1 MALLPLYLKREVRS
15 ARRMEGLFFAQIFK
29 QMNLSNETPSND
41 TRDSMVIYR
50 SFFESLKGIDKET
63 QADVWNAI
71 FEMGFNENEVEL
83 NGIAQTLWLLIK
95 PQILANRKR
104 YKNGKQPK
112 TKQIESKIEAK
123 PKQNESK
130 TQANKNKNK
139 NVNNNEIDLI
149 DVENIDFDSL
159 LNLINDTFKRSFR
172 TINAKNRNAYM
183 ARMKQ
188 GYKKTDI
195 QTAIKNCLSNNY
207 HIETN
212 YRYCTPEFFSRADV
226 LDKYSNVTEKKT
238 EPVNAS
244 NVPCWNR

>member
-1 MALLPLYLKREVRS
+1 
-15 ARRMEGLFFAQIFK
+15 
-29 QMNLSNETPSND
+29 MNLSNETPSND

-83 NGIAQTLWLLIK
+83 KGIAQTLWLLIK
-95 PQILANRKR
+95 PQIVANRKR

-112 TKQIESKIEAK
+112 TKQIESKTEAK
-123 PKQNESK
+123 LKQNESK
-130 TQANKNKNK
+130 IEANKNNNVNK
-139 NVNNNEIDLI
+139 NDNDNVNSIVN
-149 DVENIDFDSL
+149 VENIDFDSL

-172 TINAKNRNAYM
+172 TINTKNRNAYM

-195 QTAIKNCLSNNY
+195 QTAIKNCSTNNY

-212 YRYCTPEFFSRADV
+212 FRYCTPEFFSRADV

>member
-1 MALLPLYLKREVRS
+1 MLTHVEFVEQNPT
-15 ARRMEGLFFAQIFK
+15 QD
-29 QMNLSNETPSND
+29 NTPQ
-41 TRDSMVIYR
+41 
-50 SFFESLKGIDKET
+50 
-63 QADVWNAI
+63 QAPTNSTD
-71 FEMGFNENEVEL
+71 
-83 NGIAQTLWLLIK
+83 
-95 PQILANRKR
+95 
-104 YKNGKQPK
+104 
-112 TKQIESKIEAK
+112 
-123 PKQNESK
+123 
-130 TQANKNKNK
+130 
-139 NVNNNEIDLI
+139 NVNVNVSVINNNNVN
-149 DVENIDFDSL
+149 VENIDFDSL

-212 YRYCTPEFFSRADV
+212 FRYCTPEFFSRADV